1 MIGDRAPAASHR
13 ILSSRVA
20 AAVGAVTLAFA
31 IAILVVDAVF
41 LIQGDPGAFLFSLT
55 FVILIAN
62 LAIVGGLL
70 ASRRPDNRIGWLLLT
85 AGLFEGIG
93 IAGTIYA
100 RLDALVGGGRL
111 PLVVPAA
118 WLGQVLVTPAIGIL
132 VIFLPI
138 IFPSGH
144 LPGPRWRYFV
154 GFALVAM
161 TIGMIASAT
170 QPGPLDNIDGMENPL
185 LLPSPL
191 GDWVQVLGQLSTA
204 TAAVGF
210 LTAVGSLVLRFR
222 RSHGIERQQ
231 LKWFLFVASIS
242 ATCLA
247 VSIVLVTGPISD
259 AAWILGLVTMAF
271 VPIAIGV
278 AVLRYRLYEIDRI
291 VSRVVG
297 YALVTAAIAALFVTV
312 VLVAEALLAPFTE
325 ANSLAVVASTLI
337 VATVFQP
344 LRRAIQRTVDR
355 RFDRSTVDA
364 DRAVAL
370 LADRLRA
377 AVELDGLQA
386 DVLQTVAGTVH
397 PVTARIWLRR
407 HESRT
412 QEL

>member
-1 MIGDRAPAASHR
+1 M
-13 ILSSRVA
+13 
-20 AAVGAVTLAFA
+20 
-31 IAILVVDAVF
+31 DAVF
-41 LIQGDPGAFLFSLT
+41 MIHGDPGAFLFSLT
-55 FVILIAN
+55 FVILVAN
-62 LAIVGGLL
+62 LGIVGGLL

-93 IAGTIYA
+93 IAGSIYA
-100 RLDALVGGGRL
+100 RLDALFGGGRF

-118 WLGQVLVTPAIGIL
+118 WLGSWIVPPAIGIL

-144 LPGPRWRYFV
+144 LPGPRWRFFV
-154 GFALVAM
+154 AFAIVAM

-170 QPGPLDNIDGMENPL
+170 APGPLDNIDGIANPL
-185 LLPSPL
+185 VLPAPL
-191 GDWVQVLGQLSTA
+191 GDWVQALGQLSQA
-204 TAAVGF
+204 TAVFGF
-210 LTAVGSLVLRFR
+210 LVAVGSLVVRFR
-222 RSHGIERQQ
+222 RSRGIERQQ

-242 ATCLA
+242 ASCLA
-247 VSIVLVTGPISD
+247 VSIITVTGPISD
-259 AAWILGLVTMAF
+259 SAWILGLVTMAF

-278 AVLRYRLYEIDRI
+278 AVLRYRLFEIDRI
-291 VSRVVG
+291 VSRAVG
-297 YALVTAAIAALFVTV
+297 YALVTAAIATLFVSV

-325 ANSLAVVASTLI
+325 ANSLAVVVSTLI

-386 DVLQTVAGTVH
+386 DILQTVAGTVH
-397 PVTARIWLRR
+397 PAMARIWLRR
-407 HESRT
+407 HESRP
-412 QEL
+412 QGS